1 MTVAPATNP
10 IAGPTKYAADQNVL
24 GHVPSG
30 TYPVH
35 PAWHVA
41 DRSELPRTST
51 AIKVVTTNVAIPST
65 YVDRPVTA

>member
-24 GHVPSG
+24 GHVPTG

-35 PAWHVA
+35 PAWQVA
-41 DRSELPRTST
+41 DRSEFPRTST
-51 AIKVVTTNVAIPST
+51 AIKVVTTNVAVAT
-65 YVDRPVTA
+65 AYVDRSVTA